1 MSDFSS
7 FAKTS
12 TSSNP
17 PQPQA
22 SGGRTGQEP
31 SESQRLDQ
39 SQYVEEVEPEAQG
52 QNAFN
57 SERPLNVQPT
67 QSGGVSRD
75 GKEGLPMGKA
85 GLVDKTFG
93 KVEKVIG
100 KATRNDDKHEAGELR
115 ESGGKG
121 AVAGQ
126 ARAPHD

>member
-7 FAKTS
+7 FAKTANA
-12 TSSNP
+12 SNP
-17 PQPQA
+17 SQA
-22 SGGRTGQEP
+22 SGDRTGQEP
-31 SESQRLDQ
+31 SESQRLE
-39 SQYVEEVEPEAQG
+39 SQYIEEVDPGAQG

-57 SERPLNVQPT
+57 SERPLDVQPT
-67 QSGGVSRD
+67 QSGGVARD
-75 GKEGLPMGKA
+75 GKEGLPKGKA
-85 GLVDKTFG
+85 GLVDKAFG

>member
-1 MSDFSS
+1 
-7 FAKTS
+7 
-12 TSSNP
+12 
-17 PQPQA
+17 
-22 SGGRTGQEP
+22 
-31 SESQRLDQ
+31 
-39 SQYVEEVEPEAQG
+39 G

-57 SERPLNVQPT
+57 SERPLDVQPT
-67 QSGGVSRD
+67 QSGGVARD

-85 GLVDKTFG
+85 GLVDKAIG

-100 KATRNDDKHEAGELR
+100 KATRNDDMHEAGELR